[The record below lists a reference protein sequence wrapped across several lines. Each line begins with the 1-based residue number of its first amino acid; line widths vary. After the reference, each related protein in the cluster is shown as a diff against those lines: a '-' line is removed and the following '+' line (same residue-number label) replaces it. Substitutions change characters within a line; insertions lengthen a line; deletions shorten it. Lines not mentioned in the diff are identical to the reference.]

1 MVKEMKESVNVADI
15 DFKRTEE
22 FFTNFR
28 VEKIKNIHK
37 RIKEN
42 GLHLKSTMK
51 ILGTDKENFI
61 NQTFKFQLSIYK
73 CNQFNNHQIHQFH
86 QQATQVD
93 HNLCVHL

>member
-1 MVKEMKESVNVADI
+1 MIKNKKEEQDCERDMVKEMKESVNVADI

-61 NQTFKFQLSIYK
+61 NLLGFDKNERK
-73 CNQFNNHQIHQFH
+73 
-86 QQATQVD
+86 
-93 HNLCVHL
+93 